1 MAAEEFF
8 RRWAK
13 PASQPSEAAS
23 PELVVPTAA
32 LASAPPG
39 HVELEQLQH
48 ESDFSRF
55 MAADVEPDVRRLAMK
70 KLFTNPHFN
79 IMDGLDIY
87 IGDYSQPDPLPAG
100 MLESLLH
107 AQTLLN
113 PLAHLQAGVMR
124 MVESPVVDASDGT
137 DAAEVVMPSP
147 LIDTPDTLAALE
159 AAAPPHDIADS
170 KLAVKEAA
178 YAVYVSEPSEHC
190 SQPTARPVLNESADK
205 DLQL

>member
-1 MAAEEFF
+1 MAADEFF

-13 PASQPSEAAS
+13 PASPPIE
-23 PELVVPTAA
+23 PVTAA
-32 LASAPPG
+32 VVLPTEAVASAPPG

-79 IMDGLDIY
+79 MMDGLDIY

-124 MVESPVVDASDGT
+124 MVASPVADVGAVADASEGMAIPAPLL
-137 DAAEVVMPSP
+137 DAPEPAASP
-147 LIDTPDTLAALE
+147 L
-159 AAAPPHDIADS
+159 DIVDS
-170 KLAVKEAA
+170 KLAVNEAA
-178 YAVYVSEPSEHC
+178 YAAETSVPSEPS
-190 SQPTARPVLNESADK
+190 SQPTARPALNESADK
-205 DLQL
+205 NLQL